1 MNRQSHILAF
11 RFHKV
16 SKEDAR
22 YATLI
27 SSLNSFIE
35 EFDAAKV
42 DETTSTRLL
51 YTSKSLREI
60 WVELLKALYENCSYH
75 PMDKIV
81 IYSPPLGDNP
91 TIFRVTR
98 LAKRKDSLTY
108 RPIQTNFKNYF
119 NKLEPKSNY

>member
-1 MNRQSHILAF
+1 MDRKPHILAF

-27 SSLNSFIE
+27 SALNSFIE
-35 EFDAAKV
+35 EFNAAKV

-51 YTSKSLREI
+51 YTSKSLKDI
-60 WVELLKALYENCSYH
+60 WGELLKALYENCSYH

-81 IYSPPLGDNP
+81 IYSPHLGEAP
-91 TIFRVTR
+91 TNFRVTR
-98 LAKRKDSLTY
+98 LTKGKDRLTY
-108 RPIQTNFKNYF
+108 RPISTYFKNYF